1 MLRGLEASKGFLG
14 GPRRSQEVLGSHI
27 FPLDSYLN
35 LVRILV
41 KVKNIKFCE
50 KFKKFWG
57 SSAREEQSL
66 CALGFPLE
74 SKASRA

>member
-41 KVKNIKFCE
+41 KSREHQVLRESQEILGIERERGAKFVCPGVSIG
-50 KFKKFWG
+50 K
-57 SSAREEQSL
+57 
-66 CALGFPLE
+66 
-74 SKASRA
+74 